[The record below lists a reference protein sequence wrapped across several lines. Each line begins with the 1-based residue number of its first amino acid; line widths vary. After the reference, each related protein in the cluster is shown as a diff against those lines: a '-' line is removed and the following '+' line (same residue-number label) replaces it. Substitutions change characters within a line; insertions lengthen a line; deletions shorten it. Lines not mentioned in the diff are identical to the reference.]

1 MKYVSSTLSL
11 LLVMILAQSVMGQEV
26 SEESD
31 YNTTKEHQVGVGFAT
46 TSFSGSFSYY
56 VSPYYAFRTSRHTI
70 AFNPFYG
77 RLDPL
82 PRQQDVGVGFEYR
95 IYPFKNRNRIR
106 YYVPVSIHYIYTWL
120 NDRTKHGMFY
130 TFGVGSDTDLGKH
143 FLLSLDVKFGL
154 GQTLQT
160 SSQDLETLPFGN
172 NNDELNFYFLPN
184 IRLAYKL

>member
-1 MKYVSSTLSL
+1 MNYVSSVLTV
-11 LLVMILAQSVMGQEV
+11 LVVLIMAQLAMGQEV
-26 SEESD
+26 FDEPY
-31 YNTTKEHQVGVGFAT
+31 YNTTKEHQIGVGFAT

-95 IYPFKNRNRIR
+95 IYPFKNLNRIR
-106 YYVPVSIHYIYTWL
+106 YYAPLSIHYIYTWL

-130 TFGVGSDTDLGKH
+130 TLGVGSDTDLGKH

-154 GQTLQT
+154 GQTLHT
-160 SSQDLETLPFGN
+160 SSSGLETLPFD
-172 NNDELNFYFLPN
+172 NDNELNFYFLPN